1 MSDDKPVEPSTEV
14 AELEPIL
21 EKLPASQREKIR
33 QILVQYQGPL
43 PHPAMMEE
51 YARLIPN
58 APERLMALLEQQT
71 AHRIS
76 IESTLVTS
84 KDSLTKRGQW
94 FAFVLSVFFGAITV
108 VLALNGQPVV
118 AGSIGV
124 TTIVGLAVVFV
135 LGREPGQ
142 RTPAPP
148 SPKSPTTAKAST
160 SRKKGGR

>member
-1 MSDDKPVEPSTEV
+1 MSDEKPAEPSTEV

-21 EKLPASQREKIR
+21 EKLPAPQREKIR

-43 PHPAMMEE
+43 PPPAMMEE

-58 APERLMALLEQQT
+58 APERLMSLLEQQT

-76 IESTLVTS
+76 MESTLITS
-84 KDSLTKRGQW
+84 RIALTKRGQW
-94 FAFVLSVFFGAITV
+94 FAFFLSIFFGVITV
-108 VLALNGQPVV
+108 VLALSGHPVV
-118 AGSIGV
+118 SGSIGV

-142 RTPAPP
+142 KTPAPP
-148 SPKSPTTAKAST
+148 TPKAPSPAKAT
-160 SRKKGGR
+160 TPRRKSGK